1 MKAIYDTEGM
11 VRLKIRPNESGNLR
25 ALLIC
30 VLVLILVIA
39 AIGIMLALQGA
50 WLVLPFAG
58 LEILIL
64 ATGAICVGLR
74 AKNYESVIISRN
86 FVHITKFKRP
96 RFTVKSFAKHWICV
110 QLCSGRTRHEP
121 SRLVIGLSGQL
132 EEVGSCLTEY
142 SRKRLYRQLKDWLKN

>member
-1 MKAIYDTEGM
+1 MKTIFDTDGM
-11 VRLKIRPNESGNLR
+11 VRLEIRPNESGNRR
-25 ALLIC
+25 ALLLC
-30 VLVLILVIA
+30 ALVLILVVA
-39 AIGIMLALQGA
+39 TIGIIFALQGA

-74 AKNYESVIISRN
+74 AENYESVLISRN
-86 FVHITKFKRP
+86 FVHVTKFRRP
-96 RFTVKSFAKHWICV
+96 RVTVKSFAKHWICV

-121 SRLVIGLSGQL
+121 SRLVVGLSGQQ
-132 EEVGSCLTEY
+132 EEIGSCLTEY

>member
-39 AIGIMLALQGA
+39 AIGIILALQGA
-50 WLVLPFAG
+50 WLILPFAG

-96 RFTVKSFAKHWICV
+96 RFTVKSFAKHWIRV
-110 QLCSGRTRHEP
+110 QLYSGRTRHEP
-121 SRLVIGLSGQL
+121 SRLVVGLSGQL
-132 EEVGSCLTEY
+132 EEIGSCLTEC